1 MENTMI
7 SQDLTEYAE
16 TTYQKRLPFFGR
28 RRKGI
33 EQAMENL
40 PPGEQPLMKF
50 LYGTMPLSDVGTYDF
65 SVFHAYV
72 SHALYLLDTMAWC
85 KELPEEIFLHY
96 VLYHRINSEAIE
108 DCRSFFFRQLL
119 PRIQGLPPIEAALTI
134 NYWCAEN
141 GSYESSD
148 SRTISPLTMYR
159 SGKGRCGEESVF
171 AVTAFRSVGIP
182 ARQVYTPRWAHC
194 DDNHAWVEIY
204 VEGAWHFLGACEPE
218 EVLDK
223 GWFSHAS
230 SRALLV
236 HTLTF
241 SPWPAQTPSPSYSFD
256 RENECLG
263 QENPYLDREN
273 LHLDQENKYLDCE
286 NSYTNQETEYIG
298 REGQIAYYNRTAFYA
313 KTRKLTIIIQDE
325 TGKPIPR
332 ARVLVEI
339 FNMAEY
345 SSAASLLTDEQ
356 GKTEITLGMGTVH
369 LHAEKDGCWAE
380 TLVSV
385 EDTGQ
390 VLLNLPLSRFWNY
403 KENTISSSENAVSGW
418 KTFTIQAPSDFP
430 MHQAILSP
438 QQKKKNRRRLRE
450 AEILRK
456 NRICGYY
463 QEDLARNYP
472 CETHILRAA
481 AGNFQEIYRFLSR
494 DESADRRALLYHL
507 SPKDYK
513 DARAHL
519 LESHLQ
525 QASRFRKSWEQQ
537 EKRDIYVRYLLCP
550 RIYLEE
556 LSDYR
561 RYIQEY
567 FTKEQKE
574 KFSRNPEAIW
584 SYIRN
589 TIQNHADMD
598 YETLYSTPISCLE
611 LSHGHSLSQKILFVA
626 ICRTLG
632 IPARLHPVTLEAE
645 WYHQNGFISVTEKKT
660 APKPA
665 LLTLIGTEGCPWQY
679 YQHWTI
685 GQFKGSRFVTL
696 DYTGK
701 SISGEKI
708 ELLLSPGT
716 YRLLISSRLPN
727 GNQNA
732 AEYVFT
738 LKSGQHQEI
747 SMLSFALEE
756 KDRLVSH
763 QLEDFEVFPQESPKS
778 FPSAPEKSKT
788 TPGLTTEEPKTTP
801 ELTTKTTAPCRISS
815 LLKKKTAVL
824 AFLQEGQEPTE
835 HVLNELLEQGNLLF
849 ALDTQIIF
857 LLQNRSALENETL
870 QKVFEK
876 FPQIQT
882 VYADFD
888 EAAEPVARRMYLE
901 PEKYPLLAVV
911 RPTMEAIYG
920 NSGYHV
926 GIVEL
931 LSQILRCI
939 SA

>member
-7 SQDLTEYAE
+7 SQHLTEYAE

-28 RRKGI
+28 RQKRI
-33 EQAMENL
+33 EQAIDPL
-40 PPGEQPLMKF
+40 SFREQILMKF
-50 LYGTMPLSDVGTYDF
+50 LYGTMPLSDVGAYDF

-72 SHALYLLDTMAWC
+72 SHALHLLDTMAWC
-85 KELPEEIFLHY
+85 KNLPEEIFLHY
-96 VLYHRINSEAIE
+96 VLYPRINSEAIE
-108 DCRSFFFRQLL
+108 DCRSFFYQQLL
-119 PRIQGLPPIEAALTI
+119 PRIEGCRPREAALEI

-148 SRTISPLTMYR
+148 GRTISPLTMYR

-194 DDNHAWVEIY
+194 DDNHAWVEVYID
-204 VEGAWHFLGACEPE
+204 GAWHFLGACEPE

-236 HTLTF
+236 HSLTF
-241 SPWPAQTPSPSYSFD
+241 SPWPACSAAYPH
-256 RENECLG
+256 
-263 QENPYLDREN
+263 NPKE
-273 LHLDQENKYLDCE
+273 
-286 NSYTNQETEYIG
+286 EYIG

-313 KTRKLTIIIQDE
+313 KTRKLEILIQNE
-325 TGKPIPR
+325 AGIPVPQ
-332 ARVLVEI
+332 AQLSVEI

-345 SSAASLLTDEQ
+345 SSVAILFTDEQ
-356 GKTEITLGMGTVH
+356 GKAEITLGLGTVH
-369 LHAEKDGCWAE
+369 LHAEKNGHWTE
-380 TLVSV
+380 TIVSV
-385 EDTGQ
+385 KDTAQ
-390 VLLNLPLSRFWNY
+390 VLLCLPDDS
-403 KENTISSSENAVSGW
+403 VSNRSTRQHLTNGW
-418 KTFTIQAPSDFP
+418 KTFTLQAPPD
-430 MHQAILSP
+430 SP
-438 QQKKKNRRRLRE
+438 VHPVSLTAQQKKDNRERLNH
-450 AEILRK
+450 AETLRK

-463 QEDLARNYP
+463 QETLAKNYP
-472 CETHILRAA
+472 CETEILQAA
-481 AGNFQEIYRFLSR
+481 AGNFQEIYQFLSK
-494 DESADRRALLYHL
+494 DESSDRRALLHHL
-507 SPKDYK
+507 SLKDYK
-513 DARAHL
+513 DAQAAL
-519 LESHLQ
+519 LESHLEK
-525 QASRFRKSWEQQ
+525 ASRFREQWQQ

-556 LSDYR
+556 LTDYR
-561 RYIQEY
+561 SYIQEY

-574 KFSRNPEAIW
+574 NFSNHPETIW
-584 SYIRN
+584 SYILD

-598 YETLYSTPISCLE
+598 YETLCSTPISCLE
-611 LSHGHSLSQKILFVA
+611 LSHGHTLSQKILFVA

-645 WYHQNGFISVTEKKT
+645 WYHQNGFISVTEKKA

-665 LLTLIGTEGCPWQY
+665 RLILTGSEGCPWQY

-685 GQFKGSRFVTL
+685 GRLTGSRFTTL

-701 SISGEKI
+701 RINEEKT
-708 ELLLSPGT
+708 ELLLPPGT
-716 YRLLISSRLPN
+716 YRLLTACRLPN
-727 GNQNA
+727 GNQHA

-738 LKSGQHQEI
+738 LESGQPEEI
-747 SMLSFALEE
+747 FMMQSALEE
-756 KDRLVSH
+756 KEMLVSH
-763 QLEDFEVFPQESPKS
+763 QIDDFMVIPGQ
-778 FPSAPEKSKT
+778 APEH
-788 TPGLTTEEPKTTP
+788 PQ
-801 ELTTKTTAPCRISS
+801 TAFRQETNTAVPCSISS
-815 LLKKKTAVL
+815 LITKQTAVL

-835 HVLNELLEQGNLLF
+835 HVFNELLEQGSLLF

-857 LLQNRSALENETL
+857 LLQNRNALENKTL
-870 QKVFEK
+870 HQVLEK
-876 FPQIQT
+876 FPQIQIA
-882 VYADFD
+882 YADFD
-888 EAAEPVARRMYLE
+888 ELAEPIARRMYLE

-926 GIVEL
+926 GIVGL